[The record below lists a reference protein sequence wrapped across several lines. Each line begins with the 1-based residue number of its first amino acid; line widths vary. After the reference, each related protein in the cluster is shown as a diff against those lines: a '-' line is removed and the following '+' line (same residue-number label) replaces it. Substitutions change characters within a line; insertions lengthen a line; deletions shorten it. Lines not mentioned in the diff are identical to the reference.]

1 MIGALL
7 ETILL
12 LINAIAILNEKR
24 FLKKRIFPPIQM
36 ASARSQHR
44 TVPMKKSLPNRR

>member
-12 LINAIAILNEKR
+12 IINAVAILNEKR
-24 FLKKRIFPPIQM
+24 FLKKR
-36 ASARSQHR
+36 SYS
-44 TVPMKKSLPNRR
+44 VS

>member
-12 LINAIAILNEKR
+12 IINAVAILNEKR
-24 FLKKRIFPPIQM
+24 FLKKRSC
-36 ASARSQHR
+36 A
-44 TVPMKKSLPNRR
+44 VN